1 MNTLTLSNNEYNEL
15 CKEYYNEIEEFDSI
29 SVYYNPLYWEV
40 N

>member
-1 MNTLTLSNNEYNEL
+1 MQPLTNNIYEEVQ
-15 CKEYYNEIEEFDSI
+15 KEYYNEVFEYDSI